1 MQAFDSDDS
10 LCCFNFVLLPDGVLE
25 GPGRLIALAME
36 DKQILGI
43 RAGPVSGGDDFDQRF
58 GVMTLGGQA
67 IGSTGNAAVV
77 GVGSRYVVHL
87 TMKFRDFL
95 DWNLCKK
102 GETVCHLYC
111 HLLRGGVF
119 WKRAEKPSQTDNVGD
134 VFFPR
139 MTDKDSG
146 VFLKFADDFREFSD
160 VGKRNRRPDPE
171 NQTVAMLLD
180 TLTEELGVEVEFLK
194 KVIVRESKISNLAAM
209 VVVDDEVVVEVGVHG
224 VKDFTGAESH
234 GLWVLGILKQK
245 FQFDNT
251 LFGMI

>member
-1 MQAFDSDDS
+1 
-10 LCCFNFVLLPDGVLE
+10 
-25 GPGRLIALAME
+25 
-36 DKQILGI
+36 
-43 RAGPVSGGDDFDQRF
+43 
-58 GVMTLGGQA
+58 
-67 IGSTGNAAVV
+67 
-77 GVGSRYVVHL
+77 
-87 TMKFRDFL
+87 
-95 DWNLCKK
+95 
-102 GETVCHLYC
+102 
-111 HLLRGGVF
+111 
-119 WKRAEKPSQTDNVGD
+119 
-134 VFFPR
+134 

-146 VFLKFADDFREFSD
+146 VFLKFVDDFREFSD